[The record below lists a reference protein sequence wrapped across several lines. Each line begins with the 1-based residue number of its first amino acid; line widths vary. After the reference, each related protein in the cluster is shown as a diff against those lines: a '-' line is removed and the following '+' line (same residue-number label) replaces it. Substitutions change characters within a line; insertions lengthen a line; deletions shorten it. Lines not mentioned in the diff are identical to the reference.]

1 MVLLKKILNA
11 QLISAALRVIT
22 LICKLVFVIYL
33 GGKLS
38 LSDLGDYG
46 LIAAMTSYSIY
57 FIGLEA
63 HSYVNRKGIGEDSN
77 KWRVLIDKQLG
88 LYLFTSLVFLV
99 ITLLLSQLHALQ
111 FKYLYFFL
119 GITLVEHF
127 GQESYRT
134 LIALRDQ
141 LAASLSLFFRAASW
155 VIITVIIFQL
165 EIYRVELTDIFSMWL
180 VFGAISTIATYI
192 YISKRY
198 TNAWYFTPKLD
209 YRWSVSAIKTALIF
223 LMATLSLRL
232 MQVLDRV
239 IINATSDKETL
250 GIYVF
255 YTSLSMAASALY
267 MFFGPSRIYPV
278 LVALHKGDDKAQFKI
293 VSKKL
298 LFISLLMGAF
308 FCLAIPSF
316 LVAASFFSNSQ
327 LFHIQQNPLLLMLVL
342 GALLANAIN
351 LGYQYILYC
360 KNLDRVIL
368 LSNCIGLSAS
378 ILYLVVIY
386 CVYQVDAINVAVAV
400 LLFYLASIAFKVFIN
415 KQTQ

>member
-1 MVLLKKILNA
+1 MALFRHLLNV
-11 QLISAALRVIT
+11 QLVSAVLRVIT
-22 LICKLVFVIYL
+22 LACKLVFVIYL

-63 HSYVNRKGIGEDSN
+63 HSYVNRQGIGEGSV
-77 KWRVLIDKQLG
+77 KWRVLINSQLG
-88 LYLFTSLVFLV
+88 LYLFTSLIFVV
-99 ITLLLSQLHALQ
+99 ITLLLSQLHTLQ
-111 FKYLYFFL
+111 FKYIFYFL

-155 VIITVIIFQL
+155 VIITIIAFQL
-165 EIYRVELTDIFSMWL
+165 EIYRVELTDIFFMWL
-180 VFGAISTIATYI
+180 SFGAVSTLATYV
-192 YISKRY
+192 YISKKY
-198 TNAWYFTPKLD
+198 TNNWCFTPRLD

-223 LMATLSLRL
+223 LLATLSLRL

-250 GIYVF
+250 GVYVF

-278 LVALHKGDDKAQFKI
+278 LVKLHKDDEKAKFKV

-298 LFISLLMGAF
+298 LFLSFCMGAF

-316 LVAASFFSNSQ
+316 LLVASFFSKSK
-327 LFHIQQNPLLLMLVL
+327 LFDLQQNPILLMLVL
-342 GALLANAIN
+342 AALLANAMN
-351 LGYQYILYC
+351 LGFQYVLYC

-378 ILYLVVIY
+378 ILYLIMIY
-386 CVYQVDAINVAVAV
+386 LLYQIDAINVAVAV
-400 LLFYLASIAFKVFIN
+400 LLFYLASITFKVFIN
-415 KQTQ
+415 KRTQ